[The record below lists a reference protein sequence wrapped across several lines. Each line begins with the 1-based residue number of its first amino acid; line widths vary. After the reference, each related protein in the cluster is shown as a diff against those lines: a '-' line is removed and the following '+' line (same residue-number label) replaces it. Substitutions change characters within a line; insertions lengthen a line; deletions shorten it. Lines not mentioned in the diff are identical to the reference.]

1 MLSSMRALLIL
12 TVLCAVPLISAEDLV
27 PDPALQSERLPN
39 GMRLAVQAQAQPPG
53 RVVLRL
59 LVTAGSLAE
68 REDERGLAHFLE
80 HAAFL
85 GSSTFPDGSLVP
97 HMQALGLAFGAH
109 TNAHTSY
116 DETVYKLE
124 LPAVD
129 AGTIDTGLAVM
140 ADWAG
145 GLTFPAA
152 AIERERGVVLAEM
165 RDRDTPGLR
174 RWLALS
180 QLLYAGTTLP
190 RRHPIG
196 DEGVLRASGA
206 AQLRALYEGVYR
218 PERMALVVV
227 GDIDAAAVL
236 AAARTR
242 FTALTGHGP
251 ERPQV
256 APGMLEAGVA
266 AAVHHDAE
274 ADGTE
279 VLIALVRPW
288 TRPADSIAQRRL
300 ELEQE
305 LAERVLTRRLQRL
318 VDSDPATPFLKP
330 EVFSSPWAGFFSAG
344 VTAQARPGAVLAT
357 ARVLEVERR
366 RLLAFGPLPGELAT
380 AADEMR
386 TALAQ
391 AVAQAGTRTSAKMAD
406 SIYESIRDRRVWMSP
421 LQQQQLA
428 LPLLAQATTAAVT
441 SAAQVIW
448 AEGRMAIFA
457 GGREDL
463 GAGGAT
469 QLEAAW
475 RQGQQDELRPPVARA
490 AAHWAY
496 GELPAGAVPSAT
508 AVLPHGIISWRFP
521 NGAVLVHQGS
531 TRQPGQVVV
540 SLRLYLSAEGTA
552 PGTTTLLSRGW
563 IAGGLGKHDRSELS
577 DLLSDGSVRWQG
589 PSFDEQGALFAG
601 TCLPADLPRLTE
613 VLRANLVD
621 PGWRRPTVEQQRAAW
636 LEELAGEQTDLDVL
650 AANTFQRLVV
660 GNASYRRPVAPDE
673 ARAVDAAA
681 ALEWFRVQLAHAPLV
696 LSVVG
701 DVSPSAALAAAA
713 RTIGTLGERRSVV
726 VAATSP
732 PALRPGAAWPATGA
746 ALTTTGAVARTV
758 VMVGWPT
765 GNTYDIRRHRR
776 TQLLT
781 ACLGERLR
789 ESLRQ
794 RLGQAYSPAVYRWG
808 SDVFNGEGHIACQVS
823 IAPEAAATARA
834 VILAEAARLA
844 TEGPDE
850 DLFTR
855 VRTPLVK
862 SLPSIRNRNDWWLGS
877 VVPWAASQP
886 FRMDWI
892 TAMDADYTD
901 ATRADIAA
909 LAAALLVNARAIVV
923 EVSSR

>member
-463 GAGGAT
+463 GAGCVRRWPGPPPTGPTASC
-469 QLEAAW
+469 
-475 RQGQQDELRPPVARA
+475 LRVRCPRPRPCCPMASSAGVSPMARCWFIRA
-490 AAHWAY
+490 ARVSQDRWWYLCACICRPRARRREPPRCSHGAGSPVGWANM
-496 GELPAGAVPSAT
+496 
-508 AVLPHGIISWRFP
+508 I
-521 NGAVLVHQGS
+521 
-531 TRQPGQVVV
+531 
-540 SLRLYLSAEGTA
+540 
-552 PGTTTLLSRGW
+552 
-563 IAGGLGKHDRSELS
+563 
-577 DLLSDGSVRWQG
+577 
-589 PSFDEQGALFAG
+589 
-601 TCLPADLPRLTE
+601 
-613 VLRANLVD
+613 
-621 PGWRRPTVEQQRAAW
+621 
-636 LEELAGEQTDLDVL
+636 
-650 AANTFQRLVV
+650 AANCPTCCRTAACV
-660 GNASYRRPVAPDE
+660 G
-673 ARAVDAAA
+673 
-681 ALEWFRVQLAHAPLV
+681 
-696 LSVVG
+696 
-701 DVSPSAALAAAA
+701 
-713 RTIGTLGERRSVV
+713 
-726 VAATSP
+726 
-732 PALRPGAAWPATGA
+732 
-746 ALTTTGAVARTV
+746 
-758 VMVGWPT
+758 
-765 GNTYDIRRHRR
+765 
-776 TQLLT
+776 
-781 ACLGERLR
+781 
-789 ESLRQ
+789 
-794 RLGQAYSPAVYRWG
+794 
-808 SDVFNGEGHIACQVS
+808 
-823 IAPEAAATARA
+823 
-834 VILAEAARLA
+834 
-844 TEGPDE
+844 
-850 DLFTR
+850 R
-855 VRTPLVK
+855 VR
-862 SLPSIRNRNDWWLGS
+862 PSMSRARC
-877 VVPWAASQP
+877 SQAP
-886 FRMDWI
+886 ACPPICRG
-892 TAMDADYTD
+892 
-901 ATRADIAA
+901 
-909 LAAALLVNARAIVV
+909 
-923 EVSSR
+923 